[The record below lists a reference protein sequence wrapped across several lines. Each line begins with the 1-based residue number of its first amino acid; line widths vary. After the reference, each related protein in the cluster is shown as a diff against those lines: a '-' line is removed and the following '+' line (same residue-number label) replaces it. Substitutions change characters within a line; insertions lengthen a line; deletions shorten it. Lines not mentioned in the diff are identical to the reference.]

1 MTGKE
6 RAWRALNFEET
17 DRVPIAGGLIGHP
30 EFLAQAAGVADF
42 WANPREN
49 LFAACRAIGCD
60 AVLGPVMPKHPD
72 STTRDAQG
80 RATIYSLHDERPTLV
95 TPEAVAEYADSVCS
109 PRERRATMD
118 VQKYYDDYVR
128 LMGEGERECGD
139 MLFIPHCL
147 GYAPA
152 YPTSTGFFAY
162 DAFLM
167 ACALYPEAMEKLFA
181 YWGEE
186 ARVRAEAVAKATR
199 EHGLLPLLWVG
210 TDLCTRKGP
219 VLSPTLL
226 ERLYFP
232 QVRGM
237 LEPLKDAGMRVVWHA
252 DANYREILPQMIA
265 LGLDGFQGFY
275 EEAGGMQ
282 LEDVAARKAMSGDP
296 LLIFGSVSTV
306 RVLPSGTPAEVERAV
321 RRCVQVAQGRGGGL
335 LIAPSSSIGPETPIE
350 NIWAM
355 YRAPRA

>member
-6 RAWRALNFEET
+6 RTWRALNFEAT
-17 DRVPIAGGLIGHP
+17 DRVPMAGGLTGHP
-30 EFLAQAAGVADF
+30 QFLAQAAGVADF

-49 LFAACRAIGCD
+49 LFAACRAMNCD

-80 RATIYSLHDERPTLV
+80 RATIYSLHEDHPTHV
-95 TPEAVAEYADSVCS
+95 TPEAVAEYADRVCS
-109 PRERRATMD
+109 PRERRASLD
-118 VQKYYDDYVR
+118 YQKYYDDYVQ
-128 LMGEGERECGD
+128 LMRNGERECGE

-152 YPTSTGFFAY
+152 FPTSTGFFAY

-181 YWGEE
+181 FWGEE
-186 ARVRAEAVAKATR
+186 ARVRAEAVAQATR
-199 EHGLLPLLWVG
+199 DHRLLPLLWVG
-210 TDLCTRKGP
+210 ADLCTRKGP
-219 VLSPTLL
+219 ILSPALL
-226 ERLYFP
+226 DRLYFP
-232 QVRGM
+232 QVRRM
-237 LEPLKDAGMRVVWHA
+237 LEPLKDAGMRVVWHT

-275 EEAGGMQ
+275 EEPGGMQ
-282 LEDVAARKAMSGDP
+282 LEDVAARRADSGDP

-306 RVLPSGTPAEVERAV
+306 WVLPCGTPQEVEAAV
-321 RRCVQVAQGRGGGL
+321 ARCVKVAQGRGGGL
-335 LIAPSSSIGPETPIE
+335 LMAPSSSIGPETPMD